1 MDVLAPIPY
10 VLWVH
15 GQGLTSLGHNQ
26 YTMRI
31 LFIQVSEYPWLWA
44 LVAMPKSDISGVV
57 EVVWCH
63 WHSSMPLW
71 WCWNIHLR
79 PIPSV
84 LQHQGVMVGLTWPST
99 PCIYP
104 LIMGYGP
111 GYATIWYI
119 WGGLSLRCMVPLS
132 WLKASIMVLEHSSG
146 TYIKCVTTPG
156 SNDLAH
162 MTLNITYLP
171 LTLGPGYATIWFIWG
186 GWSCV
191 VPLQANE
198 NKDERYT
205 LCRGGDT
212 ESFG

>member
-99 PCIYP
+99 PCITPWQGSLVKQTSYQSGVVEVV
-104 LIMGYGP
+104 LCQCHGSRS
-111 GYATIWYI
+111 IWWCWI
-119 WGGLSLRCMVPLS
+119 
-132 WLKASIMVLEHSSG
+132 IH
-146 TYIKCVTTPG
+146 
-156 SNDLAH
+156 
-162 MTLNITYLP
+162 
-171 LTLGPGYATIWFIWG
+171 LGPIP
-186 GWSCV
+186 SL
-191 VPLQANE
+191 LQLQ
-198 NKDERYT
+198 DQRRII
-205 LCRGGDT
+205 LSRWRHL
-212 ESFG
+212 